1 MNDVELTVEQQ
12 TAAELLNLGP
22 VVMAT
27 MAGGVLCIE
36 LRHSLYSWKWDK
48 FLSRWIEITW
58 VYSINPQ
65 PLLCGAR
72 LGIYAL
78 SIV

>member
-1 MNDVELTVEQQ
+1 
-12 TAAELLNLGP
+12 
-22 VVMAT
+22 
-27 MAGGVLCIE
+27 VLCIE